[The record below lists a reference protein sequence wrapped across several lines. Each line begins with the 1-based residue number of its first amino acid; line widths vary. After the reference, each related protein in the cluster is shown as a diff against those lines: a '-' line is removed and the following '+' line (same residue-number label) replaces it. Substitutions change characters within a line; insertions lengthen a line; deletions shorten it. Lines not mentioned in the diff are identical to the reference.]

1 MDQDKLFYARLSD
14 LADRASSGQI
24 VGTAFLTPEEVV
36 LADVWLG
43 QCGTGLS
50 WGFYGGYADAER
62 RMLLIRP
69 DYLPEDSVEERDWF
83 SVLEIRISGY
93 VNLDHRSYLG
103 ALMALGIKR
112 ETLGDILCL
121 PEGGALLFVTPSVAD
136 FLLSDPPPLVYVGR
150 DKVKVLPADPAKA
163 ADYQR
168 SYEERTGIVASMRL
182 DGIIAEFG
190 GLSREKAKAAIQRG
204 EVTYNY
210 RQASD
215 PAKICSSGD
224 ILSLRGCGKFKIKDL
239 ETTRKERVRLT
250 VLVYR

>member
-1 MDQDKLFYARLSD
+1 MDQDKLFYAKLAD

-24 VGTAFLTPEEVV
+24 VGTAFLTPEEIV
-36 LADVWLG
+36 LADAWLMQSG
-43 QCGTGLS
+43 AGLS

-69 DYLPEDSVEERDWF
+69 DYLPEDCVEERDWF

-121 PEGGALLFVTPSVAD
+121 QDGAVLFATPAVSD

-168 SYEERTGIVASMRL
+168 IYEERTGIVASMRL
-182 DGIIAEFG
+182 DGIVAEFG

-204 EVTYNY
+204 EVMYNH

-215 PAKICSSGD
+215 PAKICTPGD
-224 ILSLRGCGKFKIKDL
+224 ILSLRGCGKFKIKDF